1 MRILVAGATGVLGSR
16 AVRILVGHGH
26 EVVGTTRRPD
36 RVATL
41 EEAGASG
48 VVLDALDRG
57 QVRQVVSGT
66 GPDAVIHL
74 LTDLAGFD
82 FAATARLRVEGTR
95 NLVDATLA
103 TGITRMVAQSI
114 SWAYEPGEA
123 PAGEDVPLATDPGTG
138 APSFPSIDA
147 LERLVLG
154 LPDGVVLRFG
164 LLYGPGTW
172 YAADGARGAEARAG
186 VVDATTARTSFVH
199 VDDAAAA
206 TTAALGWPAG
216 VVNIVDDEP
225 THVDDWGP
233 RYVDAVGGS
242 ARSIRSRAEGR
253 SADNARARSLGWTPR
268 HGSWRT
274 SLFDLT

>member
-16 AVRILVGHGH
+16 VVRILVGHGH
-26 EVVGTTRRPD
+26 QVVGTTRRPD
-36 RVATL
+36 RVASL
-41 EEAGASG
+41 EAAGASG
-48 VVLDALDRG
+48 VVLDALDRR
-57 QVRQVVSGT
+57 QVRRVVDGT
-66 GPDAVIHL
+66 GPDVVLHL

-82 FAATARLRVEGTR
+82 YAATARLRVEGTR
-95 NLVDATLA
+95 NLVDSALA
-103 TGITRMVAQSI
+103 SGVTRVIAQSI
-114 SWAYEPGEA
+114 SWAYEPGEP
-123 PAGEDVPLATDPGTG
+123 PATEDVPLATDPGTG

-147 LERLVLG
+147 LERMVLG
-154 LPDGVVLRFG
+154 LPGGVVLRFG

-172 YAADGARGAEARAG
+172 YAADGARAADARSG

-199 VDDAAAA
+199 VDDAAVGAV
-206 TTAALGWPAG
+206 AALGWPPV

-242 ARSIRSRAEGR
+242 VTSIRSRAEGR

-274 SLFDLT
+274 SRFALP